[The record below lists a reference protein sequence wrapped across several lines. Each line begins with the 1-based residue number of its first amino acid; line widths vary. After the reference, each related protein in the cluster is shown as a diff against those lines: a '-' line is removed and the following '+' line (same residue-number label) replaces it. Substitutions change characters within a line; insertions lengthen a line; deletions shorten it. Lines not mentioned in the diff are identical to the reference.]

1 MPPVSKA
8 QARLMRAA
16 AAGDVVGPGPSKSVA
31 KEYVTGYSTKDLPK
45 RSGKQLQRKRQ
56 MGKGKSC
63 K

>member
-8 QARLMRAA
+8 QARFMRAS
-16 AAGDVVGPGPSKSVA
+16 AAGSVVGPAPSKSVA
-31 KEYVTGYSTKDLPK
+31 KERTSRRYNVDLE

-56 MGKGKSC
+56 MGKGKGC

>member
-8 QARLMRAA
+8 QARFMRAS
-16 AAGDVVGPGPSKSVA
+16 AAGSVVGPAPSKSVA
-31 KEYVTGYSTKDLPK
+31 KEYTSGYSTKNLPE

-56 MGKGKSC
+56 MGKGKGC